1 MACRLFGVIR
11 NWIAKYSLQK
21 LYLRLKEYKTFE
33 VKEMELDE
41 KKYLYLLFILPIVVL
56 FFLYNLYWK
65 RKKQREFGDLDL
77 VKKLS
82 PESSFFKPILKLGV
96 LLLALTGLILGLVNP
111 KIGTKMETVKREGID
126 IVFAI
131 DVSKSMLA
139 EDVAPNRLEKSKQIV
154 SQIINQLGS
163 DRIGIVAYA
172 GNSFPVLPITT
183 DYSVAKMF
191 LQSMNTDMVS
201 SVGTSLD
208 EAIKLSATYFDD
220 KKTSK
225 LLIMISDGEDHSE
238 GAEAAAEEANKLGI
252 KIITIGVGTE
262 KGGMIP
268 LKQNGVVQGFKRDSN
283 NEIVIT
289 KLNQESLTAI
299 AKATKGGYVK
309 GTNTK
314 DVVEYVKNALNNIEK
329 TEFEAT
335 QMADFQ
341 SQFQW
346 FLGIAFILLVL
357 DVFLLERKT
366 KWVRKLN
373 LFNDKE

>member
-1 MACRLFGVIR
+1 
-11 NWIAKYSLQK
+11 
-21 LYLRLKEYKTFE
+21 
-33 VKEMELDE
+33 MELDE
-41 KKYLYLLFILPIVVL
+41 KKYLYLLFILPLVL
-56 FFLYNLYWK
+56 LVFLFNLYWK
-65 RKKQREFGDLDL
+65 RKKQREFGDLEM

-82 PESSFFKPILKLGV
+82 PESSVFKPVLKISV
-96 LLLALTGLILGLVNP
+96 LILALLGLILGLVNP

-139 EDVAPNRLEKSKQIV
+139 EDVAPNRLDKSKQIV

-172 GNSFPVLPITT
+172 GSAFPVLPITT

-201 SVGTSLD
+201 SVGTSFN
-208 EAIKLSATYFDD
+208 EAIKLSSTYFDD

-225 LLIMISDGEDHSE
+225 LLIMISDGEDHNE
-238 GAEAAAEEANKLGI
+238 GADEAAEEANKLGI

-262 KGGMIP
+262 KGGTIP
-268 LKQNGVVQGFKRDSN
+268 LKRNGIVEGFKKDNN
-283 NEIVIT
+283 NEVVIT
-289 KLNQESLTAI
+289 KLVPESLTTI
-299 AKATKGGYVK
+299 AKATKGGYVN
-309 GTNTK
+309 GNNTK
-314 DVVEYVKNALNNIEK
+314 EVLEYVKNALNNIQK

-335 QMADFQ
+335 EMADFQ

-346 FLGIAFILLVL
+346 FLGFAFLLLFV

-366 KWVRKLN
+366 SWVKKLD
-373 LFNDKE
+373 LFNENK

>member
-1 MACRLFGVIR
+1 MVLIFLF
-11 NWIAKYSLQK
+11 
-21 LYLRLKEYKTFE
+21 
-33 VKEMELDE
+33 
-41 KKYLYLLFILPIVVL
+41 
-56 FFLYNLYWK
+56 NLYWK
-65 RKKQREFGDLDL
+65 RKKQREFGDLEM

-82 PESSFFKPILKLGV
+82 PESSVFKPVLKVSV
-96 LLLALTGLILGLVNP
+96 LILALLGLILGLVNP

-126 IVFAI
+126 IVFAV

-139 EDVAPNRLEKSKQIV
+139 EDIAPNRLDKSKQIV

-172 GNSFPVLPITT
+172 GSAFPVLPITT

-201 SVGTSLD
+201 SVGTSFN
-208 EAIKLSATYFDD
+208 EAIKLSSTYFDD

-225 LLIMISDGEDHSE
+225 LLIMISDGEDHNE
-238 GAEAAAEEANKLGI
+238 GAEEAAEEANKLGI

-262 KGGMIP
+262 KGGTIP
-268 LKQNGVVQGFKRDSN
+268 LKRNGIIEGFKKDNN
-283 NEIVIT
+283 NEVVIT
-289 KLNQESLTAI
+289 KLVPESLTAI
-299 AKATKGGYVK
+299 AKATKGGYVN
-309 GTNTK
+309 GNNTK
-314 DVVEYVKNALNNIEK
+314 EVLEYVKNTLDNIQK

-335 QMADFQ
+335 EMADFQ

-346 FLGIAFILLVL
+346 FLGFAFLLLFV

-366 KWVRKLN
+366 SWVKKLN
-373 LFNDKE
+373 LFNENK